1 MKLAYYAHPTTEY
14 GTNLELMVL
23 KHLEK
28 CGFMVINPNNPITDL
43 EYRVAKSTGGF
54 DKAMRVFYNLIDRCD
69 LVTFTPF
76 YDGMIS
82 SGVVRELEYALNAG
96 KPVLEVPLQ
105 HLIKARYLSYEDT
118 LARIKEY
125 KK

>member
-1 MKLAYYAHPTTEY
+1 MKLAYYAHPITEY
-14 GTNLELMVL
+14 GTTLESVVM

-28 CGFMVINPNNPITDL
+28 CGFMVINPNNPITEL

-69 LVTFTPF
+69 VLAFTPF
-76 YDGMIS
+76 RDGMIS
-82 SGVVRELEYALNAG
+82 SGVKLELEYAIKAD
-96 KPVLEVPLQ
+96 KPVLEVPFQ
-105 HLIKARYLSYEDT
+105 HLIKGRYLSYEDT
-118 LARIKEY
+118 LARIKEC